1 MADESNPQPPLG
13 EKPPIIPAKPVF
25 GRTIR
30 TLQDGRPLVPVPS
43 ASGERY
49 QLARGARPLVMLF
62 LLLVVSGTV
71 LVLDYLASQER
82 VREAERAA
90 IKAAQA
96 PTPTPAPPQP
106 EPAGPIFVQA
116 YQYHDA
122 ADTRPPEADKDTL
135 LESGDYLTLVS
146 RGRQRKWLYYIVMG
160 SNDQMRI
167 SRIYTPELAIRHI
180 PPLKITV
187 RDKQAGKIQAL
198 VVGLRDETPEINNWM
213 WEQNYKSYER
223 SARQQRLEGF
233 LARLQKE
240 VPADKWAYKL
250 LPELDYRP

>member
-1 MADESNPQPPLG
+1 MTDEPKSPESSPP
-13 EKPPIIPAKPVF
+13 PVAKPVF
-25 GRTIR
+25 GRTIHSLR
-30 TLQDGRPLVPVPS
+30 EGRPLVPVPS

-49 QLARGARPLVMLF
+49 QLSRGARPLVMLF
-62 LLLVVSGTV
+62 MLVVVVGVV
-71 LVLDYLASQER
+71 LVLDYLAGQEQ
-82 VREAERAA
+82 VRQAELAA

-96 PTPTPAPPQP
+96 PTPTPVPPQP
-106 EPAGPIFVQA
+106 EPAGPVFVQA

-122 ADTRPPEADKDTL
+122 ADTRPPAADKDGL
-135 LESGDYLTLVS
+135 LESGDYLTLIS

-167 SRIYTPELAIRHI
+167 SRIYTPELTIRHI
-180 PPLKITV
+180 PPLKITL

-198 VVGLRDETPEINNWM
+198 VIGLRDETPELNNWM
-213 WEQNYKSYER
+213 WEQNYMTYPQ
-223 SARQQRLEGF
+223 APRQSRLDGF
-233 LARLQKE
+233 LARIKKQ